1 MTVLSGLYDS
11 KEVASAARSVYNT
24 VSSKMP
30 SDSLAI
36 LAMSPTIKCEAW
48 NVDITVLSPI
58 VICLAKCSFHN
69 AFSSVSLRSTHSY
82 CFSVPGYR
90 WLKSLEPAD

>member
-11 KEVASAARSVYNT
+11 NDVDIADRSVCNT

-36 LAMSPTIKCEAW
+36 LAISPTTKCEAW
-48 NVDITVLSPI
+48 NVDTTVLSPI
-58 VICLAKCSFHN
+58 EICLAKCSFHN
-69 AFSSVSLRSTHSY
+69 ALSSASLRP
-82 CFSVPGYR
+82 VPIPIAFRYLVIGG
-90 WLKSLEPAD
+90 

>member
-11 KEVASAARSVYNT
+11 NEVANADRSVYNT

-36 LAMSPTIKCEAW
+36 LATSPVAKCEAR
-48 NVDITVLSPI
+48 NVDITVLSQI

-69 AFSSVSLRSTHSY
+69 ALSSASLRP
-82 CFSVPGYR
+82 VPIPIAFLYLG
-90 WLKSLEPAD
+90 W

>member
-11 KEVASAARSVYNT
+11 NDVDNADNSVYNT

-36 LAMSPTIKCEAW
+36 LAISLAVKCEAW

-58 VICLAKCSFHN
+58 VICLAKCSFHS
-69 AFSSVSLRSTHSY
+69 ALSSSSLRPAPIPIA
-82 CFSVPGYR
+82 FGY
-90 WLKSLEPAD
+90 LLTGD

>member
-11 KEVASAARSVYNT
+11 KDVDNADRSVYNT

-36 LAMSPTIKCEAW
+36 LAMSAGDKCEAW

-69 AFSSVSLRSTHSY
+69 AFSSASLRA
-82 CFSVPGYR
+82 VPIPIAFRYLVTGG
-90 WLKSLEPAD
+90 